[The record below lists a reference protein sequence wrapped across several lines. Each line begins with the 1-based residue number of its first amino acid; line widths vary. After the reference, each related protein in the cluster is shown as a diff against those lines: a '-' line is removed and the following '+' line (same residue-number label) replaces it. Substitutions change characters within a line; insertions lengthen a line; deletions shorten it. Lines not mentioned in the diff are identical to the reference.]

1 MTKQDKGRLSSIVLV
16 LSFIAILAGALTYSP
31 TNILSWDTL
40 GYYLY
45 LPLIFIYNDLGMK
58 DVQVV
63 QDLISQYQL
72 SGSFYQAWLA
82 DTGFWVIKYTSGEAI
97 LLLPFF
103 LIGHLLTLVTGGT
116 PDGFSVF
123 YQYSIW
129 AGCLCYLLVS
139 LILLRKILLHFFN
152 DRIAAFTLLCVLL
165 GTNYYIQAASNPAVI
180 HLILFFLYT
189 LLIYTTIKWHEQP
202 SAGWMATIAITAGL
216 TIITRPTDVICLIIP
231 FLYNIYSKE
240 TLKQKFTL
248 LNAHKWQLLMA
259 AVIVIGIGCLQLRY
273 WKFATGHWL
282 INSYNNPGEGMDFLT
297 PHLWQVLFSFRKGW
311 YLYTPIMLLATVG
324 IYFTHKLHREMA
336 WPITIFFLCN
346 LYLVAC
352 WSCWWY
358 AGSFSQRA
366 FIQSYPLM
374 AIALGSL
381 IQAASNAKLKLI
393 CYGTPTLLG
402 MLILFNLFQSWQYN
416 QRIIDPERMTREAYF
431 ANFFATKHNP
441 QNDKLL
447 LVHRSADAYDV
458 LDSSI
463 TYRQLPTILRDFEDT
478 TQYNHLSN
486 IAHSGLHSCQADSAE
501 IFVPACEIPYQ
512 DITSGEYA
520 WVHVTAWIYPT
531 CDMHEN
537 PGSMVITFNHNGGNY
552 KYRAL
557 DLEGL
562 SLTPHEWNK
571 IEMNYLTPEPRQKID
586 LLQVYYWHRGKQ
598 PVYVDD
604 ICIDIQVPAK

>member
-1 MTKQDKGRLSSIVLV
+1 MMKQDKGRFSSIVLV
-16 LSFIAILAGALTYSP
+16 LSFIAILAGIIVNSP
-31 TNILSWDTL
+31 LNILSWDTM

-45 LPLIFIYNDLGMK
+45 LPLTFIYHDLGMK

-63 QDLISQYQL
+63 QDLISQYEL

-82 DTGFWVIKYTSGEAI
+82 DSGYWVIKYTSGEAI

-103 LIGHLLTLVTGGT
+103 LIGHLLTLITGGT
-116 PDGFSVF
+116 ADGFSII
-123 YQYSIW
+123 YQYSII
-129 AGCLCYLLVS
+129 AGCLCYLLIS
-139 LILLRKILLHFFN
+139 LILLRKILLRFFN
-152 DRIAAFTLLCVLL
+152 DRITAFTLCCVLL

-189 LLIYTTIKWHEQP
+189 LLIEATIQWHERP
-202 SAGWMATIAITAGL
+202 TTGWMATIAITAGL
-216 TIITRPTDVICLIIP
+216 IIITRPTDVICLAIP

-240 TLKQKFTL
+240 TINQKLTL
-248 LNAHKWQLLMA
+248 LKTHKWQLALA
-259 AVIVIGIGCLQLRY
+259 AVIIIVIGCIQLRY
-273 WKFATGHWL
+273 WKFATGHWI

-311 YLYTPIMLLATVG
+311 YIYTPIMFLATIG
-324 IYFTHKLHREMA
+324 IYYTHKLHREMA
-336 WPITIFFLCN
+336 WPITLFFLCN
-346 LYLVAC
+346 LYLIAC

-381 IQAASNAKLKLI
+381 IQAASESKRKI
-393 CYGTPTLLG
+393 FQIGGPILLG
-402 MLILFNLFQSWQYN
+402 LLILFNLFQSWQYR
-416 QRIIDPERMTREAYF
+416 QRIIDPERMTRQAYF
-431 ANFFATKHNP
+431 ANFFALKHNP

-447 LVHRSADAYDV
+447 LVQRSTDAYDV
-458 LDSSI
+458 LDTTI
-463 TYRQLPTILRDFEDT
+463 TYKQLPTIVCDFEDST
-478 TQYNHLSN
+478 RYDHLCDT
-486 IAHSGLHSCQADSAE
+486 AHSGLHAYQTDSLH
-501 IFVPACEIPYQ
+501 IFTPAYKMPYR

-531 CDMHEN
+531 CDMREN
-537 PGSMVITFNHNGGNY
+537 PGSMVITFNHKGGNY

-557 DLEGL
+557 DLENL
-562 SLTPHEWNK
+562 SLTPHQWNQ
-571 IEMNYLTPEPRQKID
+571 IEMNYLTPEPRQKRD

-604 ICIDIQVPAK
+604 ISIDIQVPVK

>member
-1 MTKQDKGRLSSIVLV
+1 MMKQDKGRLSSIVLV
-16 LSFIAILAGALTYSP
+16 LSFIAILAGIIINLP
-31 TNILSWDTL
+31 MNILSWDTM

-45 LPLIFIYNDLGMK
+45 LPLTFIYQDLGMK

-63 QDLISQYQL
+63 QDLIAQYEL
-72 SGSFYQAWLA
+72 SGSFYQAWQA

-103 LIGHLLTLVTGGT
+103 LIGHLLTLITGSN
-116 PDGFSVF
+116 PDGFSII
-123 YQYSIW
+123 YQYSILI
-129 AGCLCYLLVS
+129 GCLCYLLAS
-139 LILLRKILLHFFN
+139 LILLRKILLRFFN

-189 LLIYTTIKWHEQP
+189 VLIEATIQWHERP
-202 SAGWMATIAITAGL
+202 STGWMAIIAITAGMI
-216 TIITRPTDVICLIIP
+216 IITRPTDVICLIIP
-231 FLYNIYSKE
+231 FFYNIYTKE
-240 TLKQKFTL
+240 SLKQKFTL
-248 LNAHKWQLLMA
+248 LKEHKWQLLMA
-259 AVIVIGIGCLQLRY
+259 AVIVICIGCLQLRY
-273 WKFATGHWL
+273 WKFTTGHWL
-282 INSYNNPGEGMDFLT
+282 INSYNNPGEGMDILT
-297 PHLWQVLFSFRKGW
+297 PHVWQVLISFRKGW
-311 YLYTPIMLLATVG
+311 YLYTPIMLLATIG

-336 WPITIFFLCN
+336 WPITLFFICN

-352 WSCWWY
+352 WTCWWY

-381 IQAASNAKLKLI
+381 IQAATASQKRLANLGI
-393 CYGTPTLLG
+393 PILLG
-402 MLILFNLFQSWQYN
+402 FLILFNLFQSWQYN
-416 QRIIDPERMTREAYF
+416 QRIIDPERMTRQAYF

-441 QNDKLL
+441 ENDKLL
-447 LVHRSADAYDV
+447 LVQRSTDAYDV

-463 TYRQLPTILRDFEDT
+463 TYRQLPSIVRDFEDT
-478 TQYNHLSN
+478 TQYNHLN
-486 IAHSGLHSCQADSAE
+486 DIAHSGLHSRQADSQE

-512 DITSGEYA
+512 DITTGEYA

-531 CDMHEN
+531 CDMREN

-562 SLTPHEWNK
+562 SLVPNQWNQ
-571 IEMNYLTPEPRQKID
+571 IEMNYLTPEPRKKTD
-586 LLQVYYWHRGKQ
+586 LLQVYYWHRGQQ

-604 ICIDIQVPAK
+604 IRIDIQVPEK